1 MDLFKYVENI
11 DERMNRINKNYK
23 YIYDNIHN
31 YLNNGC
37 IEYAHLLDFELALQ
51 NLSIELNKLVYLFNQ
66 QELNE
71 NNSIDNTI
79 NQFKYNN
86 NENID
91 KIDKIYK
98 MDKIDYILDKT
109 IFHYMPL
116 LFLYFMIFDKESI
129 LHIKDFIENKNE
141 CTNKNIQ
148 KNTNDFVYIIEP
160 IDE

>member
-31 YLNNGC
+31 YLNNEC
-37 IEYAHLLDFELALQ
+37 IEYEHLLDFELALQ

>member
-31 YLNNGC
+31 YLNNEC
-37 IEYAHLLDFELALQ
+37 IKYEHLLDFELALQ

-91 KIDKIYK
+91 KINK

>member
-31 YLNNGC
+31 YLNNEC
-37 IEYAHLLDFELALQ
+37 IEYEHLLDFELALQ

-98 MDKIDYILDKT
+98 
-109 IFHYMPL
+109 
-116 LFLYFMIFDKESI
+116 
-129 LHIKDFIENKNE
+129 
-141 CTNKNIQ
+141 
-148 KNTNDFVYIIEP
+148 IIIYKFEHL
-160 IDE
+160 I

>member
-11 DERMNRINKNYK
+11 DNRMNRINKNYK
-23 YIYDNIHN
+23 YFYDNIHN

-37 IEYAHLLDFELALQ
+37 IEYEHLLEFEYALQ
-51 NLSIELNKLVYLFNQ
+51 NVSIELNSLVYLFNHQ
-66 QELNE
+66 KLIE

-91 KIDKIYK
+91 KIYK

-109 IFHYMPL
+109 IFHYIPL

-141 CTNKNIQ
+141 CTNKSFQ
-148 KNTNDFVYIIEP
+148 KNNNDFVYIIEP

>member
-11 DERMNRINKNYK
+11 DERMKRINKNYI

-37 IEYAHLLDFELALQ
+37 IEYEHLLDFELALQ

-66 QELNE
+66 QELID

-91 KIDKIYK
+91 KIYK

-109 IFHYMPL
+109 IFHYIPL

-141 CTNKNIQ
+141 CTNKSFQ
-148 KNTNDFVYIIEP
+148 KNNNDFVYIIEP

>member
-37 IEYAHLLDFELALQ
+37 IEYENLLDFELALQ